1 MSTPRPPRPPA
12 APPADDAAAHP
23 RVEGEP
29 LDAVSPTEAPQQEVL
44 EEEELEQGLEGD
56 AVGPGAPGDTPASSA
71 RASADVVP
79 AAPGGALLRSPMLI
93 GLLAGAQA
101 VLGSLLCVVAPV
113 MAVWLVASR
122 TGATWDGALR
132 VAADGWLLAHG
143 TALAVPGGS
152 LALWPLGLALLPVAW
167 CVSAGRRTAVALEAT
182 HPASRS
188 ARSGL
193 DGALAVALAGVVASY
208 VVLTT
213 AVALVAGS
221 PVVRPGPGSAA
232 LGALVVAGASAGAAM
247 AAARLR
253 LSAAGPRRR
262 AVPAPRLLP
271 ALADLLRVPLAA
283 RPVAAAG
290 GRALAWCLV
299 GAGACLVVSLAAGAP
314 QVLDLHRA
322 LDAGVVGGAVLVL
335 GQLLLLP
342 TALVWALSWTAGP
355 GFAVGAGTSVTPG
368 GTDLGLLPALPLL
381 GGLPQQ
387 GTGGGWLWVVVVLPV
402 AAGAVAAARLRL
414 LAPLAAPH
422 PAPAGS
428 DVDGDG
434 GEEDAGAAR
443 HLRRELA
450 RRALPALLRAAGT
463 GAVAGAGAALLAA
476 LSSGPV
482 GPGALGRVGPVAWE
496 TGGAVGL
503 LVALG
508 AAAVL
513 LVPAGV
519 GPRRAGRAR
528 SGEG

>member
-1 MSTPRPPRPPA
+1 MSTPRPPRHPA
-12 APPADDAAAHP
+12 APSADDAPAHARAEDEP
-23 RVEGEP
+23 FDEGSTP
-29 LDAVSPTEAPQQEVL
+29 CAPGED
-44 EEEELEQGLEGD
+44 GLEGD
-56 AVGPGAPGDTPASSA
+56 SAGPTAPGDVAAPSTPAGA
-71 RASADVVP
+71 HLAVP
-79 AAPGGALLRSPMLI
+79 AAPGGALLRSPLLI

-193 DGALAVALAGVVASY
+193 DGALVVALAGVVASY

-232 LGALVVAGASAGAAM
+232 LGALVVAGTSAGAAM

-271 ALADLLRVPLAA
+271 ALADLVRVPLAA

-314 QVLDLHRA
+314 QVLDLQGA

-387 GTGGGWLWVVVVLPV
+387 GTGGGWLWVVVLLPV

-414 LAPLAAPH
+414 LAPLAAPV
-422 PAPAGS
+422 PAHGEG
-428 DVDGDG
+428 DGDG
-434 GEEDAGAAR
+434 DGEEEAGTAQR
-443 HLRRELA
+443 LRSELA
-450 RRALPALLRAAGT
+450 RRGLPALLRAAGT
-463 GAVAGAGAALLAA
+463 GAVAGAGAALLAL

-482 GPGALGRVGPVAWE
+482 GPGALGRVGPVAWQ

-519 GPRRAGRAR
+519 GPRRAVRAR
-528 SGEG
+528 SDEG

>member
-12 APPADDAAAHP
+12 APPADDATHP
-23 RVEGEP
+23 RAEGEP
-29 LDAVSPTEAPQQEVL
+29 LDEVPPAEAPEQEGAEEDEL
-44 EEEELEQGLEGD
+44 EEGLERDG
-56 AVGPGAPGDTPASSA
+56 VVPGAPGRTAAASP
-71 RASADVVP
+71 RASADLVVP
-79 AAPGGALLRSPMLI
+79 AAPGGALLRSPLLI

-193 DGALAVALAGVVASY
+193 DGALVVALAGVVASY

-271 ALADLLRVPLAA
+271 ALADLLRVPLRA

-299 GAGACLVVSLAAGAP
+299 GAGACLVVSLVAGAP

-414 LAPLAAPH
+414 LAPLALPDD
-422 PAPAGS
+422 GGG
-428 DVDGDG
+428 DGDG
-434 GEEDAGAAR
+434 SRDDAGAAR
-443 HLRRELA
+443 GEPRELG
-450 RRALPALLRAAGT
+450 RRA
-463 GAVAGAGAALLAA
+463 
-476 LSSGPV
+476 
-482 GPGALGRVGPVAWE
+482 
-496 TGGAVGL
+496 
-503 LVALG
+503 
-508 AAAVL
+508 
-513 LVPAGV
+513 
-519 GPRRAGRAR
+519 AR
-528 SGEG
+528 